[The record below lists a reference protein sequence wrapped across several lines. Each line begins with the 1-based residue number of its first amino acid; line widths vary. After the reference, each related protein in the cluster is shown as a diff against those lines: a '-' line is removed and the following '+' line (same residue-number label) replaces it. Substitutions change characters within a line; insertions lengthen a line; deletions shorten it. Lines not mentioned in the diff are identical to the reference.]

1 MVDIEGSDA
10 MRTENSLKNI
20 FSSFASNIILNIIK
34 FVCRIIFVKIIGEV
48 YLGVNGLLSNVLGL
62 LSLAELGI
70 GTAINYSLYKPV
82 ANNDK
87 NKIKSLMN
95 FYKKAYHIIALVVL
109 VIGLGLLPFLSFFI
123 KDTKGIENLNIIYLI
138 FLFNQV
144 IGYLYSYKRTLII
157 ADQKSYKLIPFT
169 VSFNFIVNVFQI
181 IFLFLTKN
189 YIIYLLIQS
198 IFIIL
203 ENITVNHY
211 INKQYPFI
219 GKLDN
224 VKDIDNKELNTIKK
238 NVKALMFHKI
248 GSYAVN
254 STDNLIISKFIGIRE
269 VGYYSNYSSLIVII
283 SGFIYT
289 FISNITASFGNLIVK
304 EKPEKRLKVFEEMN
318 FIYYIMYG
326 ISTVCFINL
335 FNPFIGFVYGEKF
348 VLSSLCVFLITINY
362 YLLGMTNIT
371 GLVQSAAG
379 LYDNDKFVPLIQA
392 TINLVISIVLGI
404 KLGLVGVF
412 IGTLVSTMLPLI
424 IKPIIIYRHVF
435 EVSPIKYLKDSI
447 KQVLILAISI
457 LLSFLMLNCFLIKNI
472 ILKLCINLIVSIIL
486 PSAIMILVYRKSEVY
501 KSTLSRL
508 KFLINSKK
516 EKVKK

>member
-1 MVDIEGSDA
+1 

-34 FVCRIIFVKIIGEV
+34 FVCRIIFVKIIGEL

-82 ANNDK
+82 ADNDK
-87 NKIKSLMN
+87 QKIKSLMK
-95 FYKKAYHIIALVVL
+95 FYKKAYHIIAIVVL
-109 VIGLGLLPFLSFFI
+109 IIGLILLPFLPFFI

-138 FLFNQV
+138 FLFNQA

-157 ADQKSYKLIPFT
+157 ADQKSYKLVPFT
-169 VSFNFIVNVFQI
+169 VLFNFIVNVFQI

-189 YIIYLLIQS
+189 YIVYLLIQS
-198 IFIIL
+198 IFIVI
-203 ENITVNHY
+203 ENITINNY

-219 GKLDN
+219 KNMDN
-224 VKDIDNKELNTIKK
+224 VKNIDNKELEKIKK
-238 NVKALMFHKI
+238 NVKALMFHKV

-269 VGYYSNYSSLIVII
+269 VGYYSNYSSLIMII

-304 EKPEKRLKVFEEMN
+304 EKPKKRLKVFEEMN

-326 ISTVCFINL
+326 ISTVCFLNL
-335 FNPFIGFVYGEKF
+335 FNPFIGFVYGERF
-348 VLSSLCVFLITINY
+348 VLSTACVYLITINY

-392 TINLVISIVLGI
+392 TVNLVISIVLGI

-412 IGTLVSTMLPLI
+412 IGTLVSTMLPLT

-435 EVSPIKYLKDSI
+435 EISPIRYLKDSI
-447 KQVLILAISI
+447 KQIIVLSLSI
-457 LLSFLMLNCFLIKNI
+457 ILSFLVLKYFIVKNI
-472 ILKLCINLIVSIIL
+472 ILKLTINLIVSLII
-486 PSAIMILVYRKSEVY
+486 PSILILLAYGKSEVY
-501 KSTLSRL
+501 NSTLSRI
-508 KFLINSKK
+508 KYLISSKK
-516 EKVKK
+516 EKVK